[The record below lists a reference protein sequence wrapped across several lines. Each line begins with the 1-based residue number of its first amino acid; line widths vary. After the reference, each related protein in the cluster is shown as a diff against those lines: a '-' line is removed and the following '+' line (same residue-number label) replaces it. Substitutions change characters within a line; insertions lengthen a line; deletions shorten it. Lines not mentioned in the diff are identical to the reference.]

1 MDETRPVFD
10 GVPGT
15 PQCRRRPLSR
25 RAAAALLSAGVLA
38 LVAGAL
44 GPVASASAAVALTI
58 ESPSN
63 GSVVTDST
71 PTFTGTGEEAEEVTL
86 TIRSAKGGVAQTL
99 HTVPSAGTWNLT
111 VTGKGLAAGTYTAE
125 AVQEEEKTPT
135 ITFTVQTAGPVVTL
149 GSPVTGSLTS
159 TGSEPVSGTG
169 GEPPDSNVT
178 IQLFSGTTTAAS
190 ALREALTVPVTN
202 GSWSGVFG
210 GLSVGTYTVQAEQ
223 SDKAGNIGR
232 SAPATFSV
240 ITPSIGGSPP
250 MASFTW
256 FPAAPKTGENVSLVS
271 SSTDPTS
278 PITSFAWALSATGPF
293 QTGKPVITTSFSTPG
308 NHVARLRITDGSGVA
323 SIATETIPVTS
334 VPLTLMQPFPIVRI
348 AGSETS
354 RGARLSL
361 LSAEAPPGAHVTVTC
376 KGRGCPAKLES
387 RVAVLSK
394 RKGSTLVLE
403 FRRFERGLPAGVVL
417 EIRVFQAGEIGKYTR
432 FTIRHHRLPVR
443 LDECLGPTGG
453 KPLVCPSS

>member
-1 MDETRPVFD
+1 MST
-10 GVPGT
+10 GVI
-15 PQCRRRPLSR
+15 
-25 RAAAALLSAGVLA
+25 A
-38 LVAGAL
+38 LVAGAF
-44 GPVASASAAVALTI
+44 GPVANASADAPITI
-58 ESPSN
+58 ESPAN
-63 GSVVTDST
+63 GSVITDST
-71 PTFTGTGEEAEEVTL
+71 PTFIGTGEVGDEVTL
-86 TIRSAKGGVAQTL
+86 TIRNAKSELQSQHSEILTADAW
-99 HTVPSAGTWNLT
+99 SFT
-111 VTGKGLAAGTYTAE
+111 VTKVLRAGTYTAE
-125 AVQEEEKTPT
+125 AIQEEESGPTTVT
-135 ITFTVQTAGPVVTL
+135 ITFTVQTSGPPVTL
-149 GSPVTGSLTS
+149 GFPVTGSSTS
-159 TGSEPVSGTG
+159 TGSEPVSGTAG
-169 GEPPDSNVT
+169 SEPGDTDVT
-178 IQLFSGTTTAAS
+178 IQLFSGSTTAGS
-190 ALREALTVPVTN
+190 AQREALTVPVAN
-202 GSWSGVFG
+202 GGWSGAFG

-232 SAPATFSV
+232 SAPATFTV
-240 ITPSIGGSPP
+240 IAPSTGLSPP

-278 PITSFAWALSATGPF
+278 PITAFAWALSATGPF

-308 NHVARLRITDGSGVA
+308 NHVARLRITDGSGVS

-376 KGRGCPAKLES
+376 KGRGCPAKSES
-387 RVAVLSK
+387 RVAVSSK

-403 FRRFERGLPAGVVL
+403 FGRFERGLPAGVVL
-417 EIRVFQAGEIGKYTR
+417 EIRVFEAGEIGKYTR